1 MGISASMF
9 SYRTSAVLLFSLAL
23 PAMLRAA
30 APGDPLP
37 DGIHM
42 DVVVR
47 DGRGRNIRD
56 LEPADFSVA
65 EDDVSARVSSVRF
78 GDGTREPVHVT
89 LVFDRMR
96 GEAARISR
104 DAALSLV
111 AAASAQVSF
120 SVWAIDQTPL
130 PLRPFTADRKSVK
143 SAIETA
149 TGKEALAAIKPPDDA
164 SGETVRSTLRTA
176 GRLTREAG
184 YPLQMAVLMGTIR
197 GQSALPGRKAIVY
210 FSQGI
215 PIAAADESLLNTIS
229 AATQAKVA
237 VYTVDA
243 SGLAI
248 TKAEED
254 ARDLIA
260 TSRVYLDSQGRAL
273 APGGFDTGSKLY
285 ASDGSGAIAA
295 GKNSSGNSKAPVSAL
310 ASLARRTGGFDV
322 GGGGDYKSSMR
333 RMAEDLTFWY
343 EVTYARPNDVLDAR
357 YHKIRVAA
365 NRGKAI
371 QAPEGFYAVP
381 DLPGG
386 PPLSYE
392 LPLFDLLRRAPL
404 RDLPV
409 AVAVHQFRGNEAGR
423 PLVALLLEAR
433 GEHLQFDEDAA
444 AGLFRAHLS
453 ALGVVR
459 DRTGAVVER
468 FSRDVP
474 VECPPNMLAS
484 VHKRRFLFDHDLHL
498 PPGDYSLE
506 TAIRDHLAG
515 RNHALRTEFSVAP
528 ASPALSMSS
537 LSVVGQ
543 LLAAPADAK
552 SDGGFH
558 LDGKTVLPALDGVV
572 PGGKGA
578 AATFFFR
585 LHAPA
590 GAGGVG
596 LEFDFLK
603 DGHGIVHKSLKAAFQ
618 EQDPSAQ
625 VIAFNISA
633 LPPGTYDVRVAAN
646 DGANR
651 ASAETR
657 VVIQAGAAEDDPA
670 DVPEE
675 ADVHVHPAVAAP
687 TAPPTAEQSNFLEQA
702 RAAALHY
709 SAHLPNFICTQVT
722 RRLFDKGGK
731 GDWQNL
737 DESSQLVSFYDG
749 EEHYDPLTVRS
760 RSANSERFPPYL
772 NSSGEFG
779 SLLRLIFSAD
789 SAARFAFVRSDNMGG
804 RAVQVFSYAVDQPHS
819 KYRFAY
825 RIQGDLH
832 TATPGYRGQVFI
844 DQGTASVLRV
854 ILESDLLPAG
864 FPLRRVSLSL
874 DYRDTEVGGQV
885 YNLPH
890 AFTMDVAVEKRTLV
904 RNEVDFRSYQRFTT
918 SSRLVSEVSK

>member
-1 MGISASMF
+1 MPQ
-9 SYRTSAVLLFSLAL
+9 T
-23 PAMLRAA
+23 A
-30 APGDPLP
+30 APAAPAP
-37 DGIHM
+37 DGVHL

-56 LEPADFSVA
+56 LEPADFSVV
-65 EDDVSARVSSVRF
+65 EDGASARVSSVRF
-78 GDGTREPVHVT
+78 GDGTREPVRVT

-104 DAALSLV
+104 DAALALV
-111 AAASAQVSF
+111 SAASAQVSF
-120 SVWAIDQTPL
+120 SVWVIDRSPI
-130 PLRPFTADRKSVK
+130 PLRPFTIDHKSVK
-143 SAIETA
+143 SAIETT
-149 TGKEALAAIKPPDDA
+149 TGKEALTAIRPPDDA
-164 SGETVRSTLRTA
+164 SGEVVQSTLRA
-176 GRLTREAG
+176 ADRLTREAG
-184 YPLQMAVLMGTIR
+184 YPLQMAVLIGAIR
-197 GQSALPGRKAIVY
+197 GQSALPGRKALVY
-210 FSQGI
+210 FSQGM

-243 SGLAI
+243 SGLAV
-248 TKAEED
+248 TKAEEA

-260 TSRVYLDSQGRAL
+260 TSRVYLDRQGRPL
-273 APGGFDTGSKLY
+273 GPGGYDTASKLY
-285 ASDGSGAIAA
+285 ASDGSGAITT
-295 GKNSSGNSKAPVSAL
+295 GKNSLGNWKPPVSAL
-310 ASLARRTGGFDV
+310 ASLAQRTGGFDV

-333 RMAEDLTFWY
+333 RLMEDLTSWY

-357 YHKIRVAA
+357 YHKIHVAV
-365 NRGKAI
+365 NRGKAV

-409 AVAVHQFRGNEAGR
+409 TVTVHQFRGNEAGR

-433 GEHLQFDEDAA
+433 GENLQFDEDAA

-453 ALGVVR
+453 VLGVVR

-474 VECPPNMLAS
+474 LECPPQMLTS
-484 VHKRRFLFDHDLHL
+484 MRKRSFLFDHDLHL
-498 PPGDYSLE
+498 PPGGYSLE
-506 TAIRDHLAG
+506 TAIQDRLAG
-515 RNHALRTEFSVAP
+515 RNHALRTEFTVVPTSQ
-528 ASPALSMSS
+528 SLSLTS

-543 LLAAPADAK
+543 LLAAPPGAK

-558 LDGKTVLPALDGVV
+558 LDGKTILPALDGVV

-578 AATFFFR
+578 VATFFFR
-585 LHAPA
+585 LYAPP
-590 GAGGVG
+590 GTGGVG
-596 LEFDFLK
+596 LEFSFLK
-603 DGHGIVHKSLKAAFQ
+603 DGHGIVHKSLKAALQ

-625 VIAFNISA
+625 VISFNISA
-633 LPPGTYDVRVAAN
+633 LPPGAYDVRVVAN
-646 DGANR
+646 DGASR

-657 VVIQAGAAEDDPA
+657 VVIQAGAAESDLA
-670 DVPEE
+670 DVSEE
-675 ADVHVHPAVAAP
+675 ADVNVHSAAALP
-687 TAPPTAEQSNFLEQA
+687 TAPPSAEQLNFLEQA

-749 EEHYDPLTVRS
+749 EEHYDPLTIRS
-760 RSANSERFPPYL
+760 RSADSERFPPYL

-789 SAARFAFVRSDNMGG
+789 SAARFAFVRSDNVRG

-819 KYRFAY
+819 KYRFTY
-825 RIQGDLH
+825 RVQGDIH

-844 DQGTASVLRV
+844 DPGTASVLRV

-864 FPLRRVSLSL
+864 FPLRRLSVSLE
-874 DYRDTEVGGQV
+874 YGDTEVGGQV
-885 YNLPH
+885 YNLPLS
-890 AFTMDVAVEKRTLV
+890 FTMDVAVQKRTLV

-918 SSRLVSEVSK
+918 SSRLVSEASK